1 MRRWVGVASG
11 SNMLSVEKPK
21 QFYTSKILRKL
32 LKKFAVNILAYSVPD
47 FSTHAY
53 MFMGHFT

>member
-21 QFYTSKILRKL
+21 QFYTSKILRKSP
-32 LKKFAVNILAYSVPD
+32 KKFAVNILAYSVPD

-53 MFMGHFT
+53 MFM